1 MVNQIETNIKQ
12 SSNYVEKAKEN
23 TEKAVTYQQKARKV
37 QCGFT
42 RNISDT
48 RSNESP
54 NPGVWWDKLDK
65 TGKNSY
71 LIDHLRYKE
80 H

>member
-48 RSNESP
+48 RKSRDLL
-54 NPGVWWDKLDK
+54 VW
-65 TGKNSY
+65 GG
-71 LIDHLRYKE
+71 HM
-80 H
+80 